1 MTEKHCTIIATELGI
16 PDSQIE
22 AVEILLAEG
31 GTVPFIARYRKERT
45 GSLDEV
51 QITTIRDRLLQLA
64 ELDKR
69 GVAAVKQRAR
79 IEARMAAAKAKAATP
94 KAKKEEVKKNKP
106 RGKGGNLKRGRK
118 DGHKHQ

>member
-1 MTEKHCTIIATELGI
+1 MGNRTYTCTQNRHGEPHSRQMMASTKHELKREEAEERVKAW
-16 PDSQIE
+16 QI
-22 AVEILLAEG
+22 LS
-31 GTVPFIARYRKERT
+31 PK
-45 GSLDEV
+45 D
-51 QITTIRDRLLQLA
+51 QLA